1 MFIILRIKQLV
12 FLASLEWSETHFG
25 DKNIALLSWHT
36 IQQQNIQVNC
46 NTAIISIIIFLM
58 RTHYKSLSIMMKK
71 QKCPA
76 NIITVTLFL
85 WIPVIQVKL
94 PIKLMRY
101 LRISDMFSPLL
112 MKYWS
117 IYPFKHVVPFLKL
130 FLYSVVSSWTCHIW
144 WKWPGVFKLGAGNS
158 CTWKKKSSL

>member
-1 MFIILRIKQLV
+1 MCSWHLLNGQKHV
-12 FLASLEWSETHFG
+12 G
-25 DKNIALLSWHT
+25 DKNITLLSWHT
-36 IQQQNIQVNC
+36 IQEQNIQVNC

-58 RTHYKSLSIMMKK
+58 RTQKLSLSIMMKT

-76 NIITVTLFL
+76 NIITLFL
-85 WIPVIQVKL
+85 WIIQVKL

-101 LRISDMFSPLL
+101 LRIRDMFSPLL

-130 FLYSVVSSWTCHIW
+130 FLYSVVSSWTCHVW

-158 CTWKKKSSL
+158 CTWKTKSSF